1 LIPEQEELIRY
12 RMNRAKTSLTE
23 ARILFEKE
31 LLFAAVNRCY
41 YAGFYA
47 VCALLLT
54 KDKSSSK
61 HSGVLALFQAHI
73 MKKGGIP
80 TETGR
85 FYSQLYKY
93 HLKADYEDYA
103 ELKALEVLSLLDRTT
118 QFVNQVNS
126 IIERMLS

>member
-1 LIPEQEELIRY
+1 MTDQEELVRY
-12 RMNRAKTSLTE
+12 RLNRAKTSLSE
-23 ARILFEKE
+23 ARIMFEKE
-31 LLFAAVNRCY
+31 MLFAAVNRSY
-41 YAGFYA
+41 YAGYYA

-54 KDKSSSK
+54 KGKSSSK
-61 HSGVLALFQAHI
+61 HSGVLALFQTHV

-118 QFVNQVNS
+118 QFVNQINN
-126 IIERMLS
+126 IIERQLS

>member
-1 LIPEQEELIRY
+1 MTDQEELVRY
-12 RMNRAKTSLTE
+12 RLNRAKTSLSE
-23 ARILFEKE
+23 ARIMFEKE
-31 LLFAAVNRCY
+31 MLFAAVNRSY
-41 YAGFYA
+41 YA

-54 KDKSSSK
+54 KGKSSSK
-61 HSGVLALFQAHI
+61 HSGVLALFQTHV

-118 QFVNQVNS
+118 QFVNQINS
-126 IIERMLS
+126 IIERQLS